1 MKITFDVKA
10 SAVVPDADFAPE
22 KGELEK
28 MLISLLRDEG
38 IDARSL
44 SVENYSV
51 KISDLVRD
59 EDEKIE

>member
-28 MLISLLRDEG
+28 MLICLLKDEG

-59 EDEKIE
+59 EEGKIE